1 MNSLEYNFEYLFL
14 KGILL
19 PHQSFPGVYRKGIMI
34 KNIEKDEELYLA
46 FINNEN
52 YDLFGSDG
60 SYFGIVNIS
69 EMAMNHYELFNLVD
83 KIRDYLE
90 KSPVAPEMKQI
101 NLKMREGD
109 DFFAESKL
117 EELIN

>member
-1 MNSLEYNFEYLFL
+1 MNSLEYNFENLYL

-19 PHQSFPGVYRKGIMI
+19 PHQSFPGVYRKGILI
-34 KNIEKDEELYLA
+34 KNIEKDDELYIT

-69 EMAMNHYELFNLVD
+69 EMTMNHYELFNLVD
-83 KIRDYLE
+83 RIRDYLE
-90 KSPVAPEMKQI
+90 KSLIAPEMKQI
-101 NLKMREGD
+101 NLKMRERD
-109 DFFAESKL
+109 DLIAEKKL